1 MRRHLVSVGKGARG
15 SMERSLAKSLGSRLT
30 KNSITVLELTIGQEK
45 PVGREE
51 TSECRAFPAACR

>member
-1 MRRHLVSVGKGARG
+1 
-15 SMERSLAKSLGSRLT
+15 MERSFTKSLGSRLT
-30 KNSITVLELTIGQEK
+30 KNLITVLELTIGQEK